1 MLSSLI
7 IILAYLIRY
16 FFMFFKKLMSF
27 YVKAEQ
33 PKKLDLSTKTSSERL
48 QLEKLNMSKL
58 RYLLSLKKYLKVYS
72 IIIKCVNSIEIY
84 CFDIIFF
91 RTFIRLSFESEFVDY
106 IGKVLAVNVPFLF
119 NFNFIG
125 DYKQYVVYLLHVY
138 QDLKNFNEPDLTEEF
153 HFYHNLT
160 PGKFFSSDEK
170 MFNKSRFSKDDVM
183 RIIDDV
189 FNILSGEHSKK
200 MRKSLCS
207 SLVKIDNKYNIA
219 NYQDLYKYM
228 YNKITSTMN
237 LPMKKAKL
245 LQFSYRTSLLF
256 KIQLYNKK
264 YIDFVKRCKKHVID
278 DSILLKSHF
287 FKPYII
293 RKKLAKIYTSMIVSF
308 CKDSDFIGLLNKD
321 VNMFITSV
329 FSSKDSI
336 YKKSQKILQNLYI
349 AKLHELKKTIHKVQ
363 NDLIDRVLNSHDI
376 NLAHVTQSLNEERN
390 NGSHE
395 KNRDPINMSS
405 SFLFLLESKC
415 REIKKSLLEC
425 GSTLKDIP
433 NLEIEKYSKEEL
445 YKEMIQILHKEV
457 EDIYKRCLKA
467 KDELSL
473 LLPEYHNK
481 QEDYISR
488 DIQGDSHYEQM
499 HEEKMIDFI
508 KSYTTIICSKCKANP
523 KNVIIKKCGHTFC
536 KSCLKDTKLC
546 YICQTAF
553 DDSDIGKFILNKNK

>member
-1 MLSSLI
+1 
-7 IILAYLIRY
+7 
-16 FFMFFKKLMSF
+16 MSF

-33 PKKLDLSTKTSSERL
+33 PKKLDLSTKSSSERL

-264 YIDFVKRCKKHVID
+264 YIDFVKMCEKHVID

-553 DDSDIGKFILNKNK
+553 DDSDIGKFILNKNKQLFIV

>member
-1 MLSSLI
+1 
-7 IILAYLIRY
+7 
-16 FFMFFKKLMSF
+16 MSF

-33 PKKLDLSTKTSSERL
+33 PKKLDLSTKSSSERL

-264 YIDFVKRCKKHVID
+264 YIDFVKMCEKHVID